1 MINKKIISI
10 LIAGSII
17 SSNTP
22 INVIADELLKGYKDE
37 LIKKLTQS
45 NNVKS
50 NTTNDKIKNNN
61 TLNMGDFTDN
71 NGVLSFPDAEGIIN
85 RQTNLVFEFDE
96 ENDVKIDYIKNGIK
110 NEAITYDS
118 DVKSRVI
125 NIRIENQNELDE
137 VLESLNIKSDG
148 NASFKIKLA
157 GVPNGTLDSNNSGT
171 VANVIDGNLNSHWY
185 SPGTGWW
192 QLLFN
197 EKTELDTVNLTFGR
211 KNGAEIKG
219 LKDGEWIT
227 IGEAKEYDI
236 DLYSRDT
243 QSIKVIK
250 GSYDGIRIIPNLSD
264 DNMSRLCEISFDE
277 TEAQSFSYIDTPQL
291 TLGEAVIKGSFV
303 TFPNAVTDGFD
314 KLSLKLEYSMPIK
327 TEYEVNGNKINS
339 DEKVIITD
347 VYDRKTINEIL
358 KSLKLNTNNQ
368 KVKIDVS
375 LIDTQLKKT
384 FPDGTVATGDYYGAG
399 YPANTIDC
407 NINTY
412 WNAPSESGNIN
423 FKFPSQTKI
432 DTIKLKVSPSTTVKN
447 QYTITGKKG
456 ESSEVIGQTVEIVKG
471 NEMNTVDIP
480 IAKKGDYDEI
490 NVSSSLIATGGLGS
504 AWASIHEVILNS
516 NLEEVLASDSV
527 TVDKIESIFNLE
539 LGEKN
544 VSDNKITF
552 PHAKG
557 NITGPSSKLVFEL
570 SNEDNQDTFVK
581 YRLNGKEIIKNDKS
595 IEIEINSQQELDEV
609 LKSLE
614 ITFNEIKGCSL
625 KIFSISADAD
635 IKNPSWQIPK
645 NFVASGPGY
654 GNAQPQNVFKGEP
667 GWNAGTYNT
676 SMYLKNIN
684 NIYLS
689 AIRYNSKNALI
700 VKGKDSTGTWKNIGS
715 FGANTSNSKFDVIP
729 GYYEELE
736 FYSYGGDWAHIYN
749 LEFFM
754 SDRVN
759 YSNIFIDESRFEIDT
774 FNSDGHGNITFP
786 KSSAHINTNAILN
799 IECKTGYNK
808 NLVTTY
814 NLDGEEKRENKESI
828 AINIENDEQLKEVLN
843 SLKISHDNTANLDI
857 SFSLNFPSGKNITK
871 DIKIEM
877 DDSLDM
883 GEIQY
888 SSGIIAFKNSKGKI
902 KDKANLNF
910 SSKTDL
916 EIKYNK
922 NGEEINKSGKNIVIE
937 NLTQFELDEL
947 LNTLSINYNEYE
959 GCEMSISLL
968 GKPIATTQNYS
979 IPQVQGDLELSL
991 GEYENDGEGNVIFP
1005 KANGLLCRAGNLKI
1019 NFESGF
1025 SNDIEIKYKLNN
1037 TEYTKKQNNLS
1048 IQLSN
1053 QEELDEVLKTLK
1065 IRCDSNLEYNLNITL
1080 SENGYVP
1087 INATSDKP
1095 EALNGKGWYCG
1106 NSGSTATITFNYPLK
1121 IGAVSLTK
1129 TSGVDNKF
1137 RIKGLKNGIW
1147 KDVGSFIPSGYDY
1160 LSTREIDIQRD
1171 YYDKISITYSVANGW
1186 GSANVRKIGFL
1197 DKVSNS
1203 IKIKPSVKLSVSLA
1217 DNLEKA
1223 NLKWNSELEA
1233 YAYNI
1238 YVKKKEDKNWILSK
1252 SVTADVNEMED
1263 YEITDSKAPTIPTFE
1278 IHKEGLKKGIQLKT
1292 EDVGTEYSYY
1302 INAINKNGDRI
1313 GTSNVENIFVQSDF
1327 KEFSYEVSNSPVPAS
1342 LNTNSTNGFVSFKEL
1357 VDKNYLH
1364 VAASDNFGNIS
1375 EIKTIPIL
1383 KLFTDEAPIL
1393 TVPSDISL
1401 RQNSSIN
1408 ILEGISASDEID
1420 GDLTSKITTEITGPT
1435 GAIVKNIDTKILG
1448 KWTIKY
1454 SVEDSKK
1461 QVTEHI
1467 RTINII
1473 KNIPFKLDTGE
1484 VLVTSTFV
1492 KFPDAKIITNDSSK
1506 EIDGIKIYFSDE
1518 FNSSMKIHYE
1528 LNRVE
1533 NTTTDRN
1540 LDIQGK
1546 FTIKEAEELIKS
1558 IKIDTDNSTKF
1569 KFNIVLDSNNA
1580 EKIIYNYQNNHY
1592 YKLIDSPGITLEEAK
1607 IAAKRQEFLSYNG
1620 SLATIDE
1627 EYKNILTKD
1636 SVWTNDSTGNSNS
1649 KGFIVEFGKTNEK
1662 LPSPD
1667 TVNLF
1672 DYESIINIEPFKSK
1686 QDILLNALV
1695 DKKENKVILDWN
1707 DIKGVSY
1714 YKVYQKKNE
1723 IGDFEAMSSNNYAKS
1738 KKVKVLNIYPTSSVK
1753 DTFKDWIN
1761 ESGQGLIDIDTV
1773 SNSDFNSNPNF
1784 YLKNENGKYKYDV
1797 IACGFANIT
1806 TATSLPMESVLAI
1819 NEAKNNNIGVLL
1831 GHHYIGEGIGNFPKF
1846 SEEYFMN
1853 KYKNT
1858 DEICSYEVEINKS
1871 HEALNYPNRLGEVGD
1886 VLKIPN
1892 THSNYNAFPFEDDIV
1907 IKFHNPKRHVYPCNK
1922 NYDGYSGEINGKNVS
1937 QNAYLSIHE
1946 NTAQIQTGHS
1956 GSVTTDEKNMLA
1968 NTVFYLAQ
1976 KLDESY
1982 LEDVNGKDI
1991 NEPTTPVHKL
2001 YSSGVKQGLKF
2012 DSEDVATKFEY
2023 YVEGVSEFG
2032 DVAHTSNRETVE
2044 IKAGLEGF
2052 SYEVSNNP
2060 TPSSTLGDTINSI
2073 DGFIPAKELAS
2084 KNYVHIVAIDKAGNK
2099 SKVVTLPVLGIFTD
2113 YAPVLN
2119 IGGNTSISKGT
2130 EFDIM
2135 KNISAMDDYDGD
2147 LTKDI
2152 NIVIKNPSGAI
2163 VDNIDTNILGK
2174 WTLEYFVAD
2183 IKGQESRAT
2192 KYITVKENFDY
2203 LDINL
2208 GEPNIERFLA
2218 TFPNVKVTNN
2228 SNELIN
2234 GIKLYISEGFNDSIV
2249 IKYNDRGIEKSVK
2262 GQQVI
2267 LTDKYTTKEVEK
2279 LIKSIKIQHDNS
2291 TSFKFNV
2298 RLQNNSI
2305 DDIVYNP
2312 EKRSYYQFVEAKR
2325 ITWKNAKKEAEN
2337 MEYKGLKGHLA
2348 IISSQNDLNIFN
2360 SLTSKTVWLGGTD
2373 EIVEGDWRDVKGEPL
2388 KWTNW
2393 APGEPNNHDVD
2404 GEDYLV
2410 SLKNSNGLWNDA
2422 SNSPS
2427 PIWTDIEGFI
2437 VEFENGKNENVG
2449 VSYKYEDSAYVE
2461 NIVSNKDI
2469 VISANANNKENYI
2482 DLNWNKYKEAS
2493 YYVVERKKIGDSKSQ
2508 YIKVS
2513 SNSLKDLNGQDL
2525 DAPNMFFS
2533 FILNKEMSAK
2543 LKFDCDDLESEYEYS
2558 VKAYDSDDYEIAY
2571 SNTIKTSI
2579 KTGLKGYSYIFDKI
2593 PDTEVLG
2600 DINNTDGDFEFK
2612 DVSEDDYLHIVAI
2625 DNAGNRTK
2633 TKHIKLS
2640 DDSHNN
2646 APILTVPGLNQV
2658 IEIGEEFDKLKNVS
2672 AYDME
2677 DGDITSKITVEGD
2690 VNTQIQGVYELKYS
2704 VQDSKGL
2711 KTNEIVKIHVT
2722 GNIKLDIEEYQDK
2735 LSLSWNKVENADK
2748 YIVYRTD
2755 INGFDFKEKCI
2766 LNTTEFIDTEAKD
2779 VSSPV
2784 ITYLNEVYETEEVKK
2799 SRLTSI
2805 PEKTTNTSTKL
2816 KLVARDLSSTYR
2828 YFIEALDVNGNV
2840 INSSKIKNGSVTS
2853 GLAGF
2858 NYVIDSKEDTE
2869 ASNFVNAKNVEDI
2882 DISNS
2887 KFKFLHVKAVDK
2899 NGNVSKTYH
2908 HLIGGKY
2915 DTNHIPVLRNVY
2927 TARVKEGSY
2936 FDPLDNISAYDTED
2950 GDLTS
2955 KIEVSGNVD
2964 TNTNGQYELN
2974 YHVEDSQG
2982 NVRDVKRKIIVHG
2995 DMEIKVEANSDEN
3008 NLVISWDENKL
3019 GDKVFYEVRKRDKKT
3034 NTYKTIGYTENL
3046 SFTDEN
3052 AKDIFGPEVKT
3063 VHGSDM
3069 DTEELEDEITLD
3081 INSLEIGD
3089 SEKYQ
3094 VRTRLKD
3101 NNLIIRDMTTEYGN
3115 DWGTQGYIVGN
3126 VKAYK
3131 YKLSNKRED
3140 SLKTGILTTSL
3151 SPDKI
3156 VFKHAGNKYIH
3167 FMPIDSFGN
3176 EGDVIHYQIG
3186 KTDFEEETLTPPIIS
3201 INGVP
3206 VLDRIGTK
3214 VINVGDKFN
3223 ILDGI
3228 TAKDFRG
3235 EDLTEY
3241 IKTEGYVNRFEVGE
3255 YDLKYSVTD
3264 FKGQSTTKDC
3274 KVIVQDYKSSLPDKP
3289 NKVSG
3294 KPEAMLWD
3302 EEYITVGDDYG
3313 EDRIRR
3319 GVKVIDDEDGDL
3331 TDKITYETDL
3341 DNNTVGSYFI
3351 TYTVTDSDDNRIRFS
3366 RIVHVLEK
3374 GEDVPDDNKDIGDWE
3389 NARWPRIEVRDVYL
3403 LLGDDF
3409 NAKSGLLYA
3418 YDEVDGYLTDKVKS
3432 SGTVNTIKEG
3442 IYYVSYKVTNSDN
3455 RTSIRSAAVLVREGG
3470 WNNGGGQL
3478 PDPNPDWGE
3487 NDSDDEHNNHIPNRP
3502 DQPEQPDSDTNDD
3515 KLPNIDNEE
3524 NQGVQ
3529 DDYYIDKDK
3538 NKIYPD
3544 GTIQTPDDIEIKP
3557 NPDGEKPTVDD
3568 EGNII
3573 VPPDSEIIFPDGT
3586 VIIPENGAII
3596 HPNGKV
3602 ELNKDEDKNE
3612 DKNEKNDYDNEHN
3625 NPNNFNNITHPS
3637 SNNNHDDSHNDSEE
3651 NNLDRLDKSS
3661 SEISPKTGDRG
3672 VIGFIITGFLSAI
3685 CLFFSNR
3692 KRK

>member
-1 MINKKIISI
+1 MYNKKVISALLSTII
-10 LIAGSII
+10 A
-17 SSNTP
+17 SSTCLNITP
-22 INVIADELLKGYKDE
+22 NNINVFADKPTYK
-37 LIKKLTQS
+37 
-45 NNVKS
+45 
-50 NTTNDKIKNNN
+50 N
-61 TLNMGDFTDN
+61 TLQNESFSLDMGEYKNDN
-71 NGVLSFPDAEGIIN
+71 GILSFPDSKGFIKDKSNLFFYFDGENNAKISYTKNGKDMEGI
-85 RQTNLVFEFDE
+85 
-96 ENDVKIDYIKNGIK
+96 
-110 NEAITYDS
+110 TYEPS
-118 DVKSRVI
+118 LKSRVI
-125 NIRIENQNELDE
+125 NIRVENQKELDE
-137 VLESLNIKSDG
+137 VLKTL
-148 NASFKIKLA
+148 KIKC
-157 GVPNGTLDSNNSGT
+157 DSNVNFSVKLTSVPSGT
-171 VANVIDGNLNSHWY
+171 ITSNGIGQEEATDGDLNSHFR
-185 SPGTGWW
+185 SNGQGWW
-192 QLLFN
+192 QLVFDK
-197 EKTELDTVNLTFGR
+197 EITLDSINLTFGR
-211 KNGAEIKG
+211 KNGAEIQG
-219 LKDGEWIT
+219 LKDGEWIK
-227 IGEAKEYDI
+227 IGEAKDYTI

-243 QSIKVIK
+243 QTIKLTEGI
-250 GSYDGIRIIPNLSD
+250 YDGIKIIPKIAD
-264 DNMSRLCEISFDE
+264 DGMSRLCEVSFDK
-277 TEAQSFSYIDTPQL
+277 TEAQSFNYIDAPQL
-291 TLGEAVIKGSFV
+291 ILGETAINGTFV
-303 TFPNAVTDGFD
+303 TFPNATANGFD
-314 KLSLKLEYSMPIK
+314 KLSLKLEYSTPIK
-327 TEYEVNGNKINS
+327 TEYEVNGNKINTN
-339 DEKVIITD
+339 EKVVITD
-347 VYDRKTINEIL
+347 AYDKKTMNEVL
-358 KSLKLNTNNQ
+358 KSLKIDTNNQ
-368 KVKIDVS
+368 KVKINAS

-384 FPDGTVATGDYYGAG
+384 FPDGTVATGDSYGGG

-407 NINTY
+407 NVNTY
-412 WNAPSESGNIN
+412 WNAPSESGSIN
-423 FKFPSQTKI
+423 LKFPSQTKI
-432 DTIKLKVSPSTTVKN
+432 DNIKLKIAPSVTIKN
-447 QYTITGKKG
+447 QYTITGKNG
-456 ESSEVIGQTVEIVKG
+456 DSSEVIGQVVAITKG
-471 NEMNTVDIP
+471 NEMNTVDVP
-480 IAKKGDYDEI
+480 ITKPDNYDEI
-490 NVSSSLIATGGLGS
+490 SITSTYLPTGGLGTS
-504 AWASIHEVILNS
+504 WASIHEIILNS
-516 NLEEVLASDSV
+516 NLEDVLTSDSV
-527 TVDKIESIFNLE
+527 TVDKIENVFNLK
-539 LGEKN
+539 LGEKKVLN
-544 VSDNKITF
+544 NKITF
-552 PHAKG
+552 PDAIG
-557 NITGPSSKLVFEL
+557 TVTGIGSKLVFEL
-570 SNEDNQDTFVK
+570 KENQDTFVK
-581 YRLNGKEIIKNDKS
+581 YQLNGEEIIKKDKTVK
-595 IEIEINSQQELDEV
+595 IEINSQKELDEI

-614 ITFNEIKGCSL
+614 ITFDELQGCSL
-625 KIFSISADAD
+625 KIFSVSKEAD
-635 IKNPSWQIPK
+635 IKNPSWQIPED
-645 NFVASGPGY
+645 FVASGPGY
-654 GNAQPQNVFKGEP
+654 GNAQPKNVFKGGA

-715 FGANTSNSKFDVIP
+715 FGANTSSSKFDVIP

-736 FYSYGGDWAHIYN
+736 FYSYGRDWSHIYD

-754 SDRVN
+754 SNRNKKCSDI
-759 YSNIFIDESRFEIDT
+759 SIDKANFEISDSK
-774 FNSDGHGNITFP
+774 SDGNGNITFP
-786 KSSAHINTNAILN
+786 NANGYINTNASLD
-799 IECKTGYNK
+799 IEFKDGYNK

-814 NLDGEEKRENKESI
+814 VLNGEEKRESKENIS
-828 AINIENDEQLKEVLN
+828 INIENNEQLEEVLN
-843 SLKISHDNTANLDI
+843 NLKISHDNTSNLNI
-857 SFSLNFPSGKNITK
+857 SFSLSFTSGKKITK
-871 DIKIEM
+871 DIDIAT
-877 DDSLDM
+877 DDKLNM
-883 GEIQY
+883 GEMRY
-888 SSGIIAFKNSKGKI
+888 SKGKI
-902 KDKANLNF
+902 TFPNANGRVRDKANLNF

-916 EIKYNK
+916 EVKYISDGK
-922 NGEEINKSGKNIVIE
+922 EIIETGKNIVIKD
-937 NLTQFELDEL
+937 LTQLKLDEL
-947 LNTLSINYNEYE
+947 LKSISISYKEYE
-959 GCEMSISLL
+959 GCEFSISLL
-968 GKPIATTQNYS
+968 CKPVTVTQNYS
-979 IPQVQGDLELSL
+979 IPQIQGDLELNL
-991 GEYENDGEGNVIFP
+991 GDYENDGNGNVVFP
-1005 KANGLLCRAGNLKI
+1005 NSKGLLYRKGNLNI
-1019 NFESGF
+1019 NFEKGF
-1025 SNDIEIKYKLNN
+1025 SNDIEIKYKLNDI
-1037 TEYTKKQNNLS
+1037 EYTKKQNSLS
-1048 IQLSN
+1048 IALSN
-1053 QEELDEVLKTLK
+1053 QDELDEVLKTLK
-1065 IRCDSNLEYNLNITL
+1065 IRCDSNLEYNLNLTL
-1080 SENGYVP
+1080 AEERYIPLGT
-1087 INATSDKP
+1087 TSDKP
-1095 EALNGKGWYCG
+1095 EALTGGWY
-1106 NSGSTATITFNYPLK
+1106 SGRSSTATINFKSPLRM
-1121 IGAVSLTK
+1121 GAVSLTK
-1129 TSGVDNKF
+1129 TSGVDNCF
-1137 RIKGLKNGIW
+1137 YLKGLKNGIW
-1147 KDVGSFIPSGYDY
+1147 KEIGKFVTSNYDP
-1160 LSTREIDIQRD
+1160 LSTREIDVQRD
-1171 YYDKISITYSVANGW
+1171 NYDAISITYNVSNGW
-1186 GSANVRKIGFL
+1186 GSSNVSKLGFL
-1197 DKVSNS
+1197 DKVSS
-1203 IKIKPSVKLSVSLA
+1203 DVKIKPDVKLKVSLA
-1217 DNLEKA
+1217 DNLEKT
-1223 NLKWNSELEA
+1223 NLKWNSNLEA

-1238 YVKKKEDKNWILSK
+1238 YVKKKEDKNWTLSK
-1252 SVTADVNEMED
+1252 TVTSDINEMDD
-1263 YEITDSKAPTIPTFE
+1263 YEITDSKAPALPTFE
-1278 IHKEGLKKGIQLKT
+1278 IQKDGIKKGIQLKT
-1292 EDVGTEYSYY
+1292 EDIGTEYSYY
-1302 INAINKNGDRI
+1302 INAINENGDRI
-1313 GTSNVENIFVQSDF
+1313 GTSNIEKIFVQSDF
-1327 KEFSYEVSNSPVPAS
+1327 KEFSYEVSNNPVPAS
-1342 LNTNSTNGFVSFKEL
+1342 LNRNSTNGFIPFREL

-1364 VAASDNFGNIS
+1364 VAALDNFGNMS

-1383 KLFTDEAPIL
+1383 KLFIDEAPIL
-1393 TVPSDISL
+1393 TIPGDISL
-1401 RQNSSIN
+1401 KQNSSIN
-1408 ILEGISASDEID
+1408 ILEGVNASDEID
-1420 GDLTSKITTEITGPT
+1420 GDLTSKITTEITGPAGT
-1435 GAIVKNIDTKILG
+1435 IVENINTEILG

-1461 QVTEHI
+1461 QVTEYV

-1473 KNIPFKLDTGE
+1473 KDIPFKLNVGE
-1484 VLVTSTFV
+1484 ILATSTFV
-1492 KFPDAKIITNDSSK
+1492 KFPNSKIITNDSSK

-1518 FNSSMKIHYE
+1518 FNNSMKIHYE
-1528 LNRVE
+1528 LNGVE

-1569 KFNIVLDSNNA
+1569 KFNIILDSNNA
-1580 EKIIYNYQNNHY
+1580 EKIIYNYKNNHY
-1592 YKLIDSPGITLEEAK
+1592 YKLVENVDLTLEEAK
-1607 IAAKRQEFLSYNG
+1607 LAAKKQEMLG
-1620 SLATIDE
+1620 CRGTLATIDE

-1636 SVWTNDSTGNSNS
+1636 SVWTNDSTENINH
-1649 KGFIVEFGKTNEK
+1649 KGFIVEFGEENEK

-1667 TVNLF
+1667 TVVNLF
-1672 DYESIINIEPFKSK
+1672 EYESIINIEPFKSK
-1686 QDILLNALV
+1686 QDIILKTFV

-1707 DIKGVSY
+1707 DIKDVSY
-1714 YKVYQKKNE
+1714 YKVYQKKNG

-1738 KKVKVLNIYPTSSVK
+1738 RKVKVLNIYPTSSVK
-1753 DTFKDWIN
+1753 DTFKNWVT
-1761 ESGQGLIDIDTV
+1761 ESGQRLIDIDTV
-1773 SNSDFNSNPNF
+1773 SNGDFNNNPDF
-1784 YLKNENGKYKYDV
+1784 YLKNENGEYKYDV
-1797 IACGFANIT
+1797 IACGFDNIN
-1806 TATSLPMESVLAI
+1806 TATSLPEKSVLTV
-1819 NEAKNNNIGVLL
+1819 NEAKKNNVGVLL
-1831 GHHYIGEGIGNFPKF
+1831 GHHYIGENIGNFPKY
-1846 SEEYFMN
+1846 SEDYFMN

-1858 DEICSYEVEINKS
+1858 DEVCSYEVELDKS
-1871 HEALNYPNRLGEVGD
+1871 HEALNYPNKLGEVGD
-1886 VLKIPN
+1886 VLKIPH
-1892 THSNYNAFPFEDDIV
+1892 THSNYNAFPFEDDV
-1907 IKFHNPKRHVYPCNK
+1907 VVKFHAPKRHAYPYNCNK
-1922 NYDGYSGEINGKNVS
+1922 SYDGYSGIINGKNVS
-1937 QNAYLSIHE
+1937 QNAYLSIH
-1946 NTAQIQTGHS
+1946 NNVAQIQTGHS
-1956 GSVTTDEKNMLA
+1956 GRSITTDEKNMLA

-2113 YAPVLN
+2113 YAPVLS
-2119 IGGNTSISKGT
+2119 ISGNTSISKGT
-2130 EFDIM
+2130 KFDIM

-2183 IKGQESRAT
+2183 TKGQESRAT

-2312 EKRSYYQFVEAKR
+2312 ENRSYYQFVEAKR

-2711 KTNEIVKIHVT
+2711 KTDEIVKIHVT

-2982 NVRDVKRKIIVHG
+2982 NVRDVKRKVIVHG

-3389 NARWPRIEVRDVYL
+3389 NARWPQIEVRDVYL
-3403 LLGDDF
+3403 SVGDDF
-3409 NAKSGLLYA
+3409 SIKSGLLYA

-3470 WNNGGGQL
+3470 WNNEGGQL

-3557 NPDGEKPTVDD
+3557 NLDGEKPTVDD

-3625 NPNNFNNITHPS
+3625 NLNNFNNITHPS
-3637 SNNNHDDSHNDSEE
+3637 SNNSHDDSYNDSEE
-3651 NNLDRLDKSS
+3651 NNLDKLNKSS

-3672 VIGFIITGFLSAI
+3672 VLGFIITGFLSAI